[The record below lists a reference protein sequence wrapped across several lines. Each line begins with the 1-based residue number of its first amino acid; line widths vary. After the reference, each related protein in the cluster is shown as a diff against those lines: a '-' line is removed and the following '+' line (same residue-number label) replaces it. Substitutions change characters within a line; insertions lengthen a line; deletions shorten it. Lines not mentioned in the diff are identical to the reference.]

1 MTTTNGESNL
11 SPNTM
16 AILEHLDELRKRV
29 MWGMLGIV
37 IGTVVAIFFTTYL
50 LEFLTAPYCE
60 YLVPSAAEAGN
71 TGTLGNGCTRLLITL
86 RPTEPLETYFRIALT
101 AGAVFAMPFLLLQ
114 FWMFI
119 APGLHKHEK
128 KYVFIF
134 IPAATFL
141 FLTGVVFCWYVLLPA
156 AIYFLVNFLS
166 DTVVNTWQLDPYI
179 DFITSFLFWIGVA
192 FEMPLIL
199 YFLARFGLVTST
211 LLREQWR
218 FAVVG
223 IAIIAAI
230 MTPSI
235 DPITMLLTMAPLG
248 VLYIISIFLARI
260 GQRQF
265 ERLGT
270 VSEES

>member
-1 MTTTNGESNL
+1 
-11 SPNTM
+11 M

-29 MWGMLGIV
+29 MWGMLGVV
-37 IGTVVAIFFTTYL
+37 IGTVVAIFFTKFL
-50 LEFLTAPYCE
+50 LEFVTAPYCE
-60 YLVPSAAEAGN
+60 YLVPDNVQGN
-71 TGTLGNGCTRLLITL
+71 TTAAADGGCTRLLITL
-86 RPTEPLETYFRIALT
+86 RPTEPLEIYFRIALT
-101 AGAVFAMPFLLLQ
+101 AGAILSMPFLLLQ
-114 FWMFI
+114 LWLFI

-134 IPAATFL
+134 VPAASFL
-141 FLTGVVFCWYVLLPA
+141 FLAGVAFCWAVLLPA

-166 DTVVNTWQLDPYI
+166 DTIVNTWQLDPYI
-179 DFITSFLFWIGVA
+179 DFVTSFLFWMGVA
-192 FEMPLIL
+192 FEMPLIM
-199 YFLARFGLVTST
+199 YFLARFGMVTST

-235 DPITMLLTMAPLG
+235 DPITMLLTMAPLSI
-248 VLYIISIFLARI
+248 LYVISILLARI

-270 VSEES
+270 TPETQ